1 MAKPKT
7 GKKKKELII
16 DGRSLEGQRRQKR
29 TREKILSDSLA
40 CFVKYG
46 YQNTTIDKIVALSGV
61 SRASLYTHF
70 KSKSHIMRA
79 LLVDF
84 LDLLDNAIV
93 QIRYGDDRSEIDQI
107 LDNINRVIDVFE
119 QNTLLGKLVFM
130 GSTDSDQR
138 LNEVLERF
146 FQRVEK
152 MITHALRLGIEQG
165 LIRQVSLEASSKII
179 LSSFKDVILL
189 PLTQGKISVKK
200 ARNLSKH
207 LVDYHMHGLVIR

>member
-1 MAKPKT
+1 MAKPKAV
-7 GKKKKELII
+7 KKKKDLII

-29 TREKILSDSLA
+29 TKEKLLSDALE

-46 YQNTTIDKIVALSGV
+46 YQDTTIDKIVSFSGV

-84 LDLLDNAIV
+84 LDMFDKAIV
-93 QIRYGDDRSEIDQI
+93 QIRYGDERTEIDQI

-130 GSTDSDQR
+130 RPTDSDQS

-152 MITHALRLGIEQG
+152 MITHALRLGIDQG
-165 LIRQVSLEASSKII
+165 LIRQVSLEVSSKII

-189 PLTQGKISVKK
+189 PLTQGKISVKR

-207 LVDYHMHGLVIR
+207 LLDYHMHGLVIR